1 MKRTS
6 IAIAA
11 LAAVLTISGVRVN
24 GQSDAAAPGLRG
36 VRTKAEI
43 DAIVAGLRSGALK
56 GPQALFREPDGA
68 YRVYTS
74 YIDHRKGV
82 ADIHI
87 NDDEVFVILS
97 GLATC
102 TLGGDIQNKTIG
114 SDDHDFHGNTIVGG
128 TTKTVAEG
136 DIVSAPHGTAHQ
148 MDPGDG
154 HILYIVIK
162 IIRKP

>member
-1 MKRTS
+1 MASADERADGSGRCETVKS
-6 IAIAA
+6 
-11 LAAVLTISGVRVN
+11 LHGVLLN
-24 GQSDAAAPGLRG
+24 NAP
-36 VRTKAEI
+36 
-43 DAIVAGLRSGALK
+43 
-56 GPQALFREPDGA
+56 
-68 YRVYTS
+68 
-74 YIDHRKGV
+74 
-82 ADIHI
+82 
-87 NDDEVFVILS
+87 
-97 GLATC
+97 
-102 TLGGDIQNKTIG
+102 IG